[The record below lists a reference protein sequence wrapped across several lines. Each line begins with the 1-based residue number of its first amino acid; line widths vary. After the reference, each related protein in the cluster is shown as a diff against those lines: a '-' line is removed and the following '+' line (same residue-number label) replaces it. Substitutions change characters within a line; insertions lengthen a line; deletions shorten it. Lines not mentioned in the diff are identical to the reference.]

1 MFKGAF
7 TALVTPFSDGQ
18 IDTQALRDHVDF
30 QIEKGIDGLVP
41 CGTTGEASTL
51 SHDELLL
58 IHRKVAQNFGAVFVD
73 NRSANGYFQH

>member
-30 QIEKGIDGLVP
+30 QIEK
-41 CGTTGEASTL
+41 EAESSIGRIQYRREIGSEGSTNK
-51 SHDELLL
+51 SQKYD
-58 IHRKVAQNFGAVFVD
+58 
-73 NRSANGYFQH
+73 